1 MSCTLVIP
9 TRNDTTNLK
18 RLLEQAFHM
27 KCFDRAVV
35 VDDASEPRLN
45 PESCLSEQPEW
56 IHLIRQEKRKGAGA
70 ARNLGLHHVETSHL
84 LFFDSDDLLTPE
96 IPHLLA
102 DLDGLDYDFCIFK
115 HNDSRVSDA
124 GAWGQTRW
132 DEVFWRQAGV
142 AVGALRSLP
151 QSVAPML
158 ARTANYPWN
167 KIYRTNFLRENG
179 IRCSETLVHNDIH
192 LHWASFI
199 RARNILSSDRIAAIH
214 HVGQRPGRL
223 TDHSGP
229 ERLAVFDI
237 LTEILKAE
245 IVASRRFFTAFLGF
259 ASYLFGWIRGVI
271 SSRQRPVLD
280 ARIRKF
286 LLAAISPEEFREL
299 AVSDP
304 VLALRINLQLAETRR
319 AEATIS

>member
-27 KCFDRAVV
+27 KCFARAIV
-35 VDDASEPRLN
+35 VDDASDSPLS
-45 PESCLSEQPEW
+45 PELCLLERPDW
-56 IHLIRQEKRKGAGA
+56 VHLTRHENRKGAGA
-70 ARNLGLHHVETSHL
+70 ARNLGLQFVETSHL

-102 DLDGLDYDFCIFK
+102 DLDGREFDFCIFK
-115 HNDSRVSDA
+115 HNDSRVSAA
-124 GAWGQTRW
+124 GSWGQTRW
-132 DEVFWRQAGV
+132 DEALWRHAGV
-142 AVGALRSLP
+142 AVGALRPVSP
-151 QSVAPML
+151 SSAPTL

-167 KIYRTNFLRENG
+167 KIYRTDFLRDNG
-179 IRCSETLVHNDIH
+179 LRCSETLVHNDIL

-199 RARNILSSDRIAAIH
+199 RARDILSSDRIAAIH
-214 HVGQRPGRL
+214 HVGLKSGRL

-229 ERLAVFDI
+229 ERLAVFNI
-237 LTEILKAE
+237 LRDVLNTEIPGD
-245 IVASRRFFTAFLGF
+245 RNFFAAFLGF

-271 SSRQRPVLD
+271 APSQQPALD
-280 ARIRKF
+280 AQIRQF
-286 LLAAISPEEFREL
+286 LLAALSPGDYRNL
-299 AVSDP
+299 TVSDP

-319 AEATIS
+319 AGAGTS